1 MAVARL
7 AAQDEARHVAFAPGP
22 SDGAMRA
29 ATQACIAR
37 LAAAVHRRH
46 DALRHM
52 AGLNAEVF
60 DALVLMASGS
70 WAPDDL
76 RQGHRRVMQLMRDMD
91 EGRKKRL
98 LRLGFGA
105 ERGGRAIQPSHPQ
118 FHVTLW
124 SYREHAY
131 RILSHG
137 LIPGCK
143 GQ

>member
-7 AAQDEARHVAFAPGP
+7 AAQDEARHVAFGLAHLKQHASRDPGLH
-22 SDGAMRA
+22 
-29 ATQACIAR
+29 AR

-60 DALVLMASGS
+60 DALILMAAGS

-76 RQGHRRVMQLMRDMD
+76 RQGHRRVMQLTRDMD

-105 ERGGRAIQPSHPQ
+105 EEAA
-118 FHVTLW
+118 
-124 SYREHAY
+124 E
-131 RILSHG
+131 LSSLHTRNFM
-137 LIPGCK
+137 
-143 GQ
+143 